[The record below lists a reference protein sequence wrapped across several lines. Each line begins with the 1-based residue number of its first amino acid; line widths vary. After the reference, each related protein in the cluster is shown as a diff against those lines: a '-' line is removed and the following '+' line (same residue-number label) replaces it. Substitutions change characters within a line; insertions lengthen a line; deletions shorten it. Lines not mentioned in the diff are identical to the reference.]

1 MLAMM
6 LYWDDDD
13 DGGGGDDDDNNDDDI
28 PSLAMTMRYKQKYII
43 YFSETWYIIY
53 FRLATDFPG
62 GLGQ

>member
-13 DGGGGDDDDNNDDDI
+13 DDGGDDDDNNDDGI

-43 YFSETWYIIY
+43 YFIS
-53 FRLATDFPG
+53 LK
-62 GLGQ
+62 LGI